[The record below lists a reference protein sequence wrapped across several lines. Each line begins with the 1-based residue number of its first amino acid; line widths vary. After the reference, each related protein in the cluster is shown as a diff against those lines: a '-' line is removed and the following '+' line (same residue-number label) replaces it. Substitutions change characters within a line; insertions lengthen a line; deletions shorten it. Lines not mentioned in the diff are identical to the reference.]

1 MELWSIWL
9 IIGGVLL
16 VVEMLTFTFYL
27 LWLGLGAVVAAAVAW
42 IAPDAFVLQILAGC
56 LTALILTFFTKPL
69 TRRFRASR
77 GFKDVIDEMIGK
89 QGIVLET
96 IEPGKHGIVKVGN
109 ETWSASSNEQLLKDE
124 IVIVVER
131 GNTIIEVQKWGGIS

>member
-16 VVEMLTFTFYL
+16 IVEMLTFTFYL
-27 LWLGLGAVVAAAVAW
+27 LWLGIGAVVAAVFAW
-42 IAPDAFVLQILAGC
+42 IAPDDFVLQILAGC
-56 LTALILTFFTKPL
+56 ITALILTYFTKPL
-69 TRRFRASR
+69 TSRFRTSK
-77 GFKDVIDEMIGK
+77 GFRDVIDEMIGK
-89 QGIVLET
+89 QGIVLEP

-109 ETWSASSNEQLLKDE
+109 ETWSASSNEYLLKDE

-131 GNTIIEVQKWGGIS
+131 GNTIVKVQKWGGIT

>member
-9 IIGGVLL
+9 IIGGILL

-56 LTALILTFFTKPL
+56 LTALVLTFFTKPL
-69 TRRFRASR
+69 TRRFRTSR

>member
-9 IIGGVLL
+9 IIGGILL
-16 VVEMLTFTFYL
+16 IVEMLTFTFYL
-27 LWLGLGAVVAAAVAW
+27 LWIGIGAVVAAAIAW
-42 IAPDAFVLQILAGC
+42 FAPDAIVLQILAGC
-56 LTALILTFFTKPL
+56 FTALLLTYFTKPL
-69 TRRFRASR
+69 TSRFRTSK

-89 QGIVLET
+89 QGVVLEP

-109 ETWSASSNEQLLKDE
+109 ETWSASSNEYLLKDD

-131 GNTIIEVQKWGGIS
+131 GNTIVEVQKWGGIT

>member
-9 IIGGVLL
+9 IIGGILL

-69 TRRFRASR
+69 TRRFRTSR

>member
-16 VVEMLTFTFYL
+16 IVEMLTFTFYL
-27 LWLGLGAVVAAAVAW
+27 LWLGIGAVVAAAVAW
-42 IAPDAFVLQILAGC
+42 IAPDAIVLQILAGC

-69 TRRFRASR
+69 TLRFRTSK
-77 GFKDVIDEMIGK
+77 GFKDVIDELIGK
-89 QGIVLET
+89 QGIVLEA

-109 ETWSASSNEQLLKDE
+109 ETWSASSHEYLEKDE
-124 IVIVVER
+124 IVIIVER
-131 GNTIIEVQKWGGIS
+131 GNTIVEVQKWGGIS

>member
-9 IIGGVLL
+9 IIGGILL

-69 TRRFRASR
+69 TQRFRTSR